1 MCRLHEQH
9 CRLRWC
15 GSGLPLHA
23 VSKLHETAV
32 GTAACL
38 WGVGRAPPDFPYTP
52 PIGRAYEQRGRSDRH
67 HPSACRRP
75 RTLARGQNG
84 SVFLPEHTTH
94 RAGIRTEK
102 EERQAHPPACRKL
115 RIAAQGQ
122 NGGQRVIGFCRRS
135 SLIRSPPAGCASR
148 FVTDPEF
155 LVGQGGIVDL
165 LRPAQSTCF
174 RAALIMEPAQGVPR
188 SDC

>member
-1 MCRLHEQH
+1 MAASFRQ
-9 CRLRWC
+9 
-15 GSGLPLHA
+15 STPL
-23 VSKLHETAV
+23 T
-32 GTAACL
+32 
-38 WGVGRAPPDFPYTP
+38 
-52 PIGRAYEQRGRSDRH
+52 GRAYEQRGRSDRH

-102 EERQAHPPACRKL
+102 EERQAHPPVCRKL
-115 RIAAQGQ
+115 RVAAQGQ
-122 NGGQRVIGFCRRS
+122 NGGQRVIGFCLRLS
-135 SLIRSPPAGCASR
+135 MIQGPPAGCASR

-155 LVGQGGIVDL
+155 LVGQAGVVDL